1 MDMLT
6 DIGTIFYHI
15 ISPLF
20 VIIIAGA
27 WLERKFVFEIRT
39 LSKICFY
46 LLLPAMLFTVFIQ
59 SSINWNNLLLFSIVQ
74 LCQLGS
80 VSVFSW
86 WAAGLLRM
94 PTKKK
99 GAFILGSAFPNSG
112 NFGIPLI
119 AMIFTVNT
127 MEVLSYHSFTVLI
140 QNFLI
145 FTFGVAI
152 VGHGR
157 PSMKNSLGKMFR
169 LPLVYA
175 MLFAVLIRALSIPI
189 QEIPV
194 IWGPLGIASDG
205 LISIAM
211 LTIGIQ
217 LAKLRKVQLSRV
229 LISATVIKLIIS
241 PLFALIF
248 VFVFNLQGFLAQL
261 VVITAATPTAV
272 NTALIGIEYDNEPEL
287 SSSIVGLTTIISAV
301 SVSLIVYF
309 VMSYIH

>member
-20 VIIIAGA
+20 AMIIAGA

-59 SSINWNNLLLFSIVQ
+59 SSIDWNNLVLFSMVQ

-80 VSVFSW
+80 VSAFSW
-86 WAAGLLRM
+86 WAAGFLRM

-99 GAFILGSAFPNSG
+99 GAFVLGSVFPNSG

-127 MEVLSYHSFTVLI
+127 MEVLSYHSVTVLI

-145 FTFGVAI
+145 FTFGVAL

-157 PSMKNSLGKMFR
+157 LSMRNSLSNICR

-175 MLFAVLIRALSIPI
+175 MLFAVLIRALSIQI

-194 IWGPLGIASDG
+194 IWVPAGIAADG

-217 LAKLRKVQLSRV
+217 LAKLRNVKISRE

-241 PLFALIF
+241 PFFALIY
-248 VFVFNLQGFLAQL
+248 VFVFGLQGFLAQL
-261 VVITAATPTAV
+261 VIITAAAPSAV
-272 NTALIGIEYDNEPEL
+272 NTALLGIEYDNEPEL
-287 SSSIVGLTTIISAV
+287 SSSIVGLTTMISAV

-309 VMSYIH
+309 VMGHF